1 MRRRGYLFL
10 KMMIEI
16 DRICQAPPNSG
27 QVVLG
32 RSLPSL
38 LNEACDRTPNPQA
51 FNQWTATGWRS
62 FSNQEM
68 RTETEQVAVGLLSL
82 GLQPGDRVALLM
94 YSDIHFCIVDM
105 ACLMAQVVDVPIDL
119 TQTLEQIIFVLQH
132 SEARVLIVS
141 NLDLLAQLL
150 PYLWDTPQLQQVI
163 VVEVAPDWQQTQSHW
178 RVSQSTIAGDE
189 QRQLN
194 SGEIPEAVC
203 LEVPSIL
210 HPAHP
215 HPHTPMPQCLKLLSL
230 EEVRSRAGQMT
241 EAQRQS
247 LRNCAAD
254 QLATIVYIPNS
265 IGQLDGVM
273 LTHEN
278 LSANAISS
286 FSGLSDLEQG
296 DRERVLS
303 FLPLNHI
310 LARTMLYGH
319 VAYGHSIYFS
329 SPSRVLKHLKEVQP
343 TILVTVPLFLE
354 KIYSKIEEKG
364 SKAASLFERI
374 LFHWALN
381 LTKRYELGN
390 PPRGLD
396 ALQLRVANW
405 LVLSKW
411 RAVFG
416 GCLKYVIC
424 GGAALRAELA
434 NRFAA
439 AGITILQG
447 YGLTQASAVVCCN
460 RGNFNRAGTVGVPIA
475 GTEVAIAP
483 DHEILVRGPCITSGY
498 YKNPDAT
505 RSLLEDGWLHTGDLG
520 SFTDEGFLQIT
531 GLKKALFKLSTG
543 KYIAPQPI
551 EQRLA
556 QSPFVAQAVV
566 IGADQKFCAALIVP
580 NLDTLHVQ
588 SLENGIDLP
597 IESLLQHPYILAI
610 YQAIVEAANCH
621 LPYWATVKRFRL
633 VNTPLTVENSLLT
646 PTHQLNR
653 PAILQAFAIDIATLY
668 SETPPIRQDHS
679 LIPQSG
685 LGMPS
690 PFIPQPSS
698 CPTIA
703 QSLNPR
709 LTS

>member
-1 MRRRGYLFL
+1 
-10 KMMIEI
+10 MIGI
-16 DRICQAPPNSG
+16 DQTYHAPPNSG

-38 LNEACDRTPNPQA
+38 LDEACDRAPNQQA

-62 FSNQEM
+62 FSNQEL
-68 RTETEQVAVGLLSL
+68 RTEAEQVAFGLLSL
-82 GLQPGDRVALLM
+82 GLQPGDRVTLLM

-105 ACLMAQVVDVPIDL
+105 ACLLAQVIDVPIDL
-119 TQTLEQIIFVLQH
+119 TQTLEQILFVLRH
-132 SEARVLIVS
+132 SEAKALVVS

-163 VVEVAPDWQQTQSHW
+163 VVESPDWQQTRAQW
-178 RVSQSTIAGDE
+178 MVPQPVVSDE
-189 QRQLN
+189 QVQSN
-194 SGEIPEAVC
+194 GEEIPEAVC
-203 LEVPSIL
+203 LEVPMIL
-210 HPAHP
+210 HPAHSQSQAAI
-215 HPHTPMPQCLKLLSL
+215 PQSLKILSL
-230 EEVRSRAGQMT
+230 EEVRSSAEQST
-241 EAQRQS
+241 EAQPSQ
-247 LRNCAAD
+247 LRACTSD

-265 IGQLDGVM
+265 TGQLDGVM

-278 LSANAISS
+278 LSANALAS
-286 FSGLSDLEQG
+286 FSGLSDLRRGSQ
-296 DRERVLS
+296 ERVLS

-319 VAYGHSIYFS
+319 IAYGHSIYFS

-390 PPRGLD
+390 QPRGLY
-396 ALQLRVANW
+396 ALLLKVANW
-405 LVLSKW
+405 LVLSRW
-411 RAVFG
+411 RSVFG

-434 NRFAA
+434 NQFAA

-460 RGNFNRAGTVGVPIA
+460 RDSFNRAGTVGVPIA
-475 GTEVAIAP
+475 GVEVAIAP
-483 DHEILVRGPCITSGY
+483 DQEILVWGPCITSGY
-498 YKNPDAT
+498 YKNPEAT
-505 RSLLEDGWLHTGDLG
+505 QLLLQDGWLHTGDLG
-520 SFTDEGFLQIT
+520 SFTDDGFLQIT

-551 EQRLA
+551 EQRLT

-566 IGADQKFCAALIVP
+566 VGVDQKFCAALIVP
-580 NLDTLHVQ
+580 NLNTLHVQ

-597 IESLLQHPYILAI
+597 IEALLQHPYILAI

-633 VNTPLTVENSLLT
+633 IDHPLTVENGLLT
-646 PTHQLNR
+646 ATHQINR
-653 PAILQAFAIDIATLY
+653 AAVFQAFAADIAALY
-668 SETPPIRQDHS
+668 RENTSHRQDHS
-679 LIPQSG
+679 SLPPP
-685 LGMPS
+685 LP
-690 PFIPQPSS
+690 PSS
-698 CPTIA
+698 CPPIA